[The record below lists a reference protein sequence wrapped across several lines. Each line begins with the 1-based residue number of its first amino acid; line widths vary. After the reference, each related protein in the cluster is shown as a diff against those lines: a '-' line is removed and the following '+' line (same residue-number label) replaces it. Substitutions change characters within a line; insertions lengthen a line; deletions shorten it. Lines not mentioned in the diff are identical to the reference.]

1 MSRTTPPHILTLVI
15 ATATGALATNVF
27 LPSLPGMARDF
38 GTDYATVQLTV
49 SVYLVA
55 NAVVQLIVGPLS
67 DRYGRRP
74 VMIGAFTIFVLATLA
89 GMFATSITVLLVL
102 RAVQASAAAGVALS
116 RAIVR
121 DMVHADEAASRI
133 GYITMGMTVV
143 PMVGPVIGGLL
154 DAPLGWHGSW
164 LVMLVVGAGALAAI
178 IFDLEETN
186 HKPAATFSAQ
196 FRAWPRLLTSSRFWG
211 YAVSAGFTAG
221 CYFAFLGGGPQVA
234 SRTLAMSPSAFGANL
249 AFIGLGYMTGN
260 FISGR
265 YARIMGIDAM
275 VLAGNLVTGAG
286 LVIAYSLF
294 HFGFVVPLSLFAPLV
309 LLGIGN
315 GLTLPSAAAGMVSAR
330 PDLAGSAAG
339 LGGAIQI
346 SASAILSMIAGWVVG
361 SHGNP
366 APLLILMLAATAI
379 AIGFAFMARL
389 EPRTP

>member
-1 MSRTTPPHILTLVI
+1 
-15 ATATGALATNVF
+15 
-27 LPSLPGMARDF
+27 MARDF

-178 IFDLEETN
+178 IFDLGETN

-265 YARIMGIDAM
+265 YA
-275 VLAGNLVTGAG
+275 
-286 LVIAYSLF
+286 
-294 HFGFVVPLSLFAPLV
+294 
-309 LLGIGN
+309 LLGVGN